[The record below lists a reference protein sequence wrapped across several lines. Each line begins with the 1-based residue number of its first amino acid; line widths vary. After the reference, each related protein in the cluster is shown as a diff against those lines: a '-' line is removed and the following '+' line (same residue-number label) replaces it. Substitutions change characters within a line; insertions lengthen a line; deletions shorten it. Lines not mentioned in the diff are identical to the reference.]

1 MTKVKSKIA
10 VKNAE
15 CIAELDK
22 AIATIDE
29 NINLLNGY
37 IESYYDE
44 FCDKYFENKFDE
56 TKTIY
61 MQILSTTKKRDDLQ
75 RTKGTFMQKKID
87 VQISSTGHRLM
98 DVKQHIV
105 DRMGKV
111 QNDYDKYKNM
121 QINDDFSKLSESMAM
136 YNNRVF

>member
-1 MTKVKSKIA
+1 
-10 VKNAE
+10 
-15 CIAELDK
+15 
-22 AIATIDE
+22 
-29 NINLLNGY
+29 
-37 IESYYDE
+37 
-44 FCDKYFENKFDE
+44 
-56 TKTIY
+56 
-61 MQILSTTKKRDDLQ
+61 
-75 RTKGTFMQKKID
+75 
-87 VQISSTGHRLM
+87 M